1 MARKSA
7 HNLPPGIQLDQHG
20 VYWATL
26 EGEHAKL
33 WKARYPGTSLPRRK
47 AIDIKQR

>member
-1 MARKSA
+1 MSA
-7 HNLPPGIQLDQHG
+7 HNLPPGIQLDQYG

-26 EGEHAKL
+26 EGEYAKL